1 MKKIGLLI
9 ILNILISELLLI
21 LVFPRNIYSPLNRD
35 IARVFFP
42 ILIVIIIP
50 IISLLLSSLIAMTQS
65 KSNDF
70 KIRIKKLFI
79 TFSSFLYPI
88 PLIYIIGM
96 SIYKYQTFSVRPK
109 FIASG
114 NFMISLFICLIVGLI
129 FFTNNS
135 DFEK

>member
-1 MKKIGLLI
+1 MKKVGLLI

-35 IARVFFP
+35 IARLFFP

-50 IISLLLSSLIAMTQS
+50 IISLLLSSIVAMSQS
-65 KSNDF
+65 KSKDF
-70 KIRIKKLFI
+70 KTRTKKLFI
-79 TFSSFLYPI
+79 TFSTFLYPI

-96 SIYKYQTFSVRPK
+96 SIYKYQNFSVRPK
-109 FIASG
+109 FIASE
-114 NFMISLFICLIVGLI
+114 NFMISLFICLIAWFI
-129 FFTNNS
+129 FFTTDS